1 MTLPDQGTL
10 VRIHAAVGEA
20 LDERDASDERDGR
33 ATLSIADRRQ
43 LARQL
48 VNKQLAEID
57 TARLADGHSPLTRDE
72 SVRLTTG
79 VLNRLFGLGRLQAYV
94 DDPQWTDIHA
104 NGCDEIWLTRIDGTV
119 IAGEPIAES
128 DTELIELIQTQA
140 RRGRSEQRW
149 DPASPELDMRLP
161 SGDRLHAIAW
171 VSGRPSI
178 SIRRHNFEISRL
190 KQLIGFG
197 TISESIYHLL
207 KAMVAAR
214 FNVIVAGGTGAGKT
228 TLLRCLLNE
237 VGSDER
243 IITVEDSLEIGLEH
257 FAELHPNRVD
267 LEARDANLEG
277 VGEFPM
283 HRLVRSGLRM
293 QPDRVIVGEV
303 RGAEAL
309 PMMLAMSQGND
320 GSMCTIHADSSVGV
334 FGRLQMYMAM
344 TPERFDV
351 EVTNLMIA
359 NAVHFVVHL
368 NRLDTNERVVT
379 SIREVTGADGATVAS
394 NEIYAPD
401 DSGRA
406 MPRFAPSDAT
416 RHRLERFGFDQRW
429 LQSPTAGWAR

>member
-1 MTLPDQGTL
+1 MTRPDQATL
-10 VRIHAAVGEA
+10 ARLHAAVGEA
-20 LDERDASDERDGR
+20 LDERDSADERSGL
-33 ATLSIADRRQ
+33 AALSPADRRQ

-48 VNKQLAEID
+48 INNQLAETD
-57 TARLADGHSPLTRDE
+57 TARLADGQAPLTHDE
-72 SVRLTTG
+72 SLRLTTA

-119 IAGEPIAES
+119 VAGEPIAET
-128 DTELIELIQTQA
+128 DAELIELIQTQA

-178 SIRRHNFEISRL
+178 SIRRHNFEISSL
-190 KQLIGFG
+190 KQLIGLG

-207 KAMVAAR
+207 GAMVSAR

-320 GSMCTIHADSSVGV
+320 GSMCTIHSDSSAGV
-334 FGRLQMYMAM
+334 FSRLQMYMAM

-351 EVTNLMIA
+351 DVTNLMIA

-368 NRLDTNERVVT
+368 NRLDTNDRVVT
-379 SIREVTGADGATVAS
+379 SIREITGADGAMVTS

-401 DSGRA
+401 ESGRA
-406 MPRFAPSDAT
+406 MPRFAPSDST
-416 RHRLERFGFDQRW
+416 RHRLERFGFDQQW
-429 LQSPTAGWAR
+429 LQPANAGWAR

>member
-1 MTLPDQGTL
+1 MTFDSATVNRL
-10 VRIHAAVGEA
+10 HAAVGEA
-20 LDERDASDERDGR
+20 LDDRDSSDEVDGNQ
-33 ATLSIADRRQ
+33 ALTHADRRQ
-43 LARQL
+43 FARQL
-48 VNKQLAEID
+48 IVTQLAALD
-57 TARLADGHSPLTRDE
+57 AQNLSDGRPPLEDRQ
-72 SVRLTTG
+72 SKALT
-79 VLNRLFGLGRLQAYV
+79 VAVMNRLFGLGRLQVYV
-94 DDPQWTDIHA
+94 DDTQWTDIHA
-104 NGCDEIWLTRIDGTV
+104 NGCDQVWLVRNDGTV
-119 IAGEPIAES
+119 VQGDPIADS
-128 DTELIELIQTQA
+128 DSELIELIQTQA

-171 VSGRPSI
+171 VSGRPSV
-178 SIRRHNFEISRL
+178 SIRRHNFDIANL
-190 KQLIGFG
+190 KQLIGMG
-197 TISESIYHLL
+197 TISESLYHLL
-207 KAMVAAR
+207 HAMVAAR

-237 VGSDER
+237 VPADER

-257 FAELHPNRVD
+257 FADLHPNQVD
-267 LEARDANLEG
+267 LEAREANLEG

-320 GSMCTIHADSSVGV
+320 GSMCTIHADSSLGV
-334 FGRLQMYMAM
+334 FTRLQMYMAM

-368 NRLDTNERVVT
+368 ARLDTNERVIT
-379 SIREVTGADGATVAS
+379 SVREITGADGPMVTS
-394 NEIYAPD
+394 NEVYAPD
-401 DSGRA
+401 ETGRA
-406 MPRFAPSDAT
+406 VP
-416 RHRLERFGFDQRW
+416 RFGFSDSKAKRLQRYGFDTAW
-429 LQSPTAGWAR
+429 LDHHRAGWAR

>member
-1 MTLPDQGTL
+1 MTFDSAAV
-10 VRIHAAVGEA
+10 VRLHAAVGEA
-20 LDERDASDERDGR
+20 LDERDATDEAAGR
-33 ATLSIADRRQ
+33 HVLSAADRRQ
-43 LARQL
+43 YARQL
-48 VNKQLAEID
+48 IGNQLSVFDAE
-57 TARLADGHSPLTRDE
+57 RLGAGRP
-72 SVRLTTG
+72 RLTEAESSSLTNA

-104 NGCDEIWLTRIDGTV
+104 NGCDEVWLTRTDGTIV
-119 IAGEPIAES
+119 AGEPVA
-128 DTELIELIQTQA
+128 DTDGELVELIQTQA

-171 VSGRPSI
+171 VSGRPSV
-178 SIRRHNFEISRL
+178 SIRRHNFDIGRL
-190 KQLIGFG
+190 KQLLSLG
-197 TISESIYHLL
+197 TVSESLLHLFE
-207 KAMVAAR
+207 AMVAAR

-237 VGSDER
+237 VDSRER

-257 FAELHPNRVD
+257 FGDLHPNYVD
-267 LEARDANLEG
+267 LEAREANLEG
-277 VGEFPM
+277 VGAFAM

-320 GSMCTIHADSSVGV
+320 GSMCTIHADSSLGV
-334 FGRLQMYMAM
+334 FTRLQMYMAM

-359 NAVHFVVHL
+359 NAVHFVIHIA
-368 NRLDTNERVVT
+368 RLDTNERVIT
-379 SIREVTGADGATVAS
+379 SVREITGADGAMVTS
-394 NEIYAPD
+394 NEVYAPD
-401 DSGRA
+401 STGRA
-406 MPRFAPSDAT
+406 MPRFALSDQS
-416 RHRLERFGFDQRW
+416 RHRLEQAGFDQRW
-429 LQSPTAGWAR
+429 LEPTNAGWNQ

>member
-1 MTLPDQGTL
+1 
-10 VRIHAAVGEA
+10 
-20 LDERDASDERDGR
+20 
-33 ATLSIADRRQ
+33 
-43 LARQL
+43 
-48 VNKQLAEID
+48 
-57 TARLADGHSPLTRDE
+57 
-72 SVRLTTG
+72 
-79 VLNRLFGLGRLQAYV
+79 
-94 DDPQWTDIHA
+94 
-104 NGCDEIWLTRIDGTV
+104 
-119 IAGEPIAES
+119 
-128 DTELIELIQTQA
+128 
-140 RRGRSEQRW
+140 
-149 DPASPELDMRLP
+149 
-161 SGDRLHAIAW
+161 
-171 VSGRPSI
+171 
-178 SIRRHNFEISRL
+178 
-190 KQLIGFG
+190 
-197 TISESIYHLL
+197 
-207 KAMVAAR
+207 MVAAR

-401 DSGRA
+401 DTGRA

-429 LQSPTAGWAR
+429 LQLPTAGWAR

>member
-1 MTLPDQGTL
+1 MTGPAVSHVARL
-10 VRIHAAVGEA
+10 HAAVGEA
-20 LDERDASDERDGR
+20 LDDREAADEVASRP
-33 ATLSIADRRQ
+33 TLSMADRRQ

-48 VNKQLAEID
+48 ITSELAQIDTTRLAEGV
-57 TARLADGHSPLTRDE
+57 APLTRDE
-72 SVRLTTG
+72 SSGLATAVM
-79 VLNRLFGLGRLQAYV
+79 NRLFGLGRLQVYV

-104 NGCDEIWLTRIDGTV
+104 NGCDDVWLTRVDGS
-119 IAGEPIAES
+119 IHPGDPIADS
-128 DTELIELIQTQA
+128 DAELIEIIQTQA

-149 DPASPELDMRLP
+149 DPASPELDTRLP

-178 SIRRHNFEISRL
+178 SIRRHNFDISRL
-190 KQLIGFG
+190 KQLIGLG

-207 KAMVAAR
+207 RAVVAAR

-237 VGSDER
+237 VDASER

-320 GSMCTIHADSSVGV
+320 GSMCTIHADSSAGV
-334 FGRLQMYMAM
+334 FARLQMYMAM

-368 NRLDTNERVVT
+368 NQLDTHDRVVT
-379 SIREVTGADGATVAS
+379 SIREITGADGAMVTS
-394 NEIYAPD
+394 NEIYVPD
-401 DSGRA
+401 LSGRA
-406 MPRFAPSDAT
+406 MPRFGLSDRT
-416 RHRLERFGFDQRW
+416 RHKLERAGFDERW
-429 LQSPTAGWAR
+429 LQPDNAGWAT

>member
-1 MTLPDQGTL
+1 M
-10 VRIHAAVGEA
+10 
-20 LDERDASDERDGR
+20 
-33 ATLSIADRRQ
+33 
-43 LARQL
+43 
-48 VNKQLAEID
+48 
-57 TARLADGHSPLTRDE
+57 
-72 SVRLTTG
+72 
-79 VLNRLFGLGRLQAYV
+79 NRLFGLGRLQAYV

-104 NGCDEIWLTRIDGTV
+104 NGCDQVWLLRNDGTLV
-119 IAGEPIAES
+119 EGEPIADS
-128 DTELIELIQTQA
+128 DAELIELIQTQA

-171 VSGRPSI
+171 VSGRPSV
-178 SIRRHNFEISRL
+178 SIRRHNFEISHL
-190 KQLIGFG
+190 KQLIGIG
-197 TISESIYHLL
+197 TVSESLYHLL
-207 KAMVAAR
+207 RAMVAAR

-237 VGSDER
+237 VPADER

-257 FAELHPNRVD
+257 FAHLHPNHVD

-277 VGEFPM
+277 VGEFAM

-320 GSMCTIHADSSVGV
+320 GSMCTIHADSSLGV
-334 FGRLQMYMAM
+334 FTRLQMYVAM

-351 EVTNLMIA
+351 DVTNLMIA

-368 NRLDTNERVVT
+368 ARLDTNERVIT
-379 SIREVTGADGATVAS
+379 SVREITGA
-394 NEIYAPD
+394 
-401 DSGRA
+401 
-406 MPRFAPSDAT
+406 
-416 RHRLERFGFDQRW
+416 
-429 LQSPTAGWAR
+429 

>member
-1 MTLPDQGTL
+1 MTFDSAL
-10 VRIHAAVGEA
+10 VNRLHAAVGEA
-20 LDERDASDERDGR
+20 LDERDSADEREER
-33 ATLSIADRRQ
+33 RTLTHEDRRQ
-43 LARQL
+43 FARQL
-48 VNKQLAEID
+48 ITKQLAGLD
-57 TARLADGHSPLTRDE
+57 ARRIGDGQSPISDAE
-72 SVRLTTG
+72 SKRLT
-79 VLNRLFGLGRLQAYV
+79 VAVMNRLFGLGCLQAYI

-104 NGCDEIWLTRIDGTV
+104 NGFDQVWLLRNDGSAV
-119 IAGEPIAES
+119 EGEPIADS
-128 DTELIELIQTQA
+128 DAELIELIQTQA

-149 DPASPELDMRLP
+149 DPASPELDMQLP

-171 VSGRPSI
+171 VSGRPSV
-178 SIRRHNFEISRL
+178 SIRRHNFDIGHL
-190 KQLIGFG
+190 KQLIGMG
-197 TISESIYHLL
+197 TISESLYHLL
-207 KAMVAAR
+207 QAIVAAR

-237 VGSDER
+237 VPADER

-257 FAELHPNRVD
+257 FAHLHPNRVD

-320 GSMCTIHADSSVGV
+320 GSMCTIHADSSLGV
-334 FGRLQMYMAM
+334 FTRLQMYMAM

-368 NRLDTNERVVT
+368 ARLDTNERVVT
-379 SIREVTGADGATVAS
+379 SVREITGADGPMVTS
-394 NEIYAPD
+394 NEVYAPD
-401 DSGRA
+401 EHGRA
-406 MPRFAPSDAT
+406 MPRFGLSDTSQA
-416 RHRLERFGFDQRW
+416 RLERYGFDSSW
-429 LQSPTAGWAR
+429 LQHHRAGWAQ

>member
-1 MTLPDQGTL
+1 MTFDSAKVNRL
-10 VRIHAAVGEA
+10 HAAVGEA
-20 LDERDASDERDGR
+20 LDDRDSTDEVDGR
-33 ATLSIADRRQ
+33 RTLTHADRRQ
-43 LARQL
+43 FARQL
-48 VNKQLAEID
+48 IGKQLAALD
-57 TARLADGHSPLTRDE
+57 AQNLSDGLSPMEDRQSKALI
-72 SVRLTTG
+72 VA
-79 VLNRLFGLGRLQAYV
+79 VMNRLFGLGRLQAYV
-94 DDPQWTDIHA
+94 DDAQWTDIHA
-104 NGCDEIWLTRIDGTV
+104 NGCDQVWLVRNDGSV
-119 IAGEPIAES
+119 VQGDPIADS
-128 DTELIELIQTQA
+128 DSELVELIQTQA

-171 VSGRPSI
+171 VSGRPSV
-178 SIRRHNFEISRL
+178 SIRRHNFDIGHL
-190 KQLIGFG
+190 KQLIGMG

-207 KAMVAAR
+207 RATVAAR

-237 VGSDER
+237 VPVDER

-257 FAELHPNRVD
+257 FADLHPNQVD
-267 LEARDANLEG
+267 LEAREANLEG

-320 GSMCTIHADSSVGV
+320 GSMCTIHADSSLGV
-334 FGRLQMYMAM
+334 FTRLQMYMAM

-368 NRLDTNERVVT
+368 ARLDTNERVVT
-379 SIREVTGADGATVAS
+379 SVREITGADGPMVTS
-394 NEIYAPD
+394 NEVYAPD
-401 DSGRA
+401 ETGRA
-406 MPRFAPSDAT
+406 APRFGLSDSKAK
-416 RHRLERFGFDQRW
+416 RLQRYGFDTAW
-429 LQSPTAGWAR
+429 LDHHRAGWVR

>member
-1 MTLPDQGTL
+1 MTFDSAMVNQL
-10 VRIHAAVGEA
+10 HAAVGEA
-20 LDERDASDERDGR
+20 LDERDSADEREGR
-33 ATLSIADRRQ
+33 RTLTHEDRRQ
-43 LARQL
+43 FARQL
-48 VNKQLAEID
+48 LTKQLAGLD
-57 TARLADGHSPLTRDE
+57 ARRIGDGQSPISDAE
-72 SVRLTTG
+72 SKRLT
-79 VLNRLFGLGRLQAYV
+79 VAVMNRLFGLGRLQAYI

-104 NGCDEIWLTRIDGTV
+104 NGFDQVWLLRNDGSV
-119 IAGEPIAES
+119 VEGDPIADS
-128 DTELIELIQTQA
+128 DAELIELIQTEA

-149 DPASPELDMRLP
+149 DPASPELDMQLP

-171 VSGRPSI
+171 VSGRPSV
-178 SIRRHNFEISRL
+178 SIRRHNFDIGHL
-190 KQLIGFG
+190 KQLIGMG
-197 TISESIYHLL
+197 TISESLYHLL
-207 KAMVAAR
+207 HAMVAAR

-237 VGSDER
+237 VPADER

-257 FAELHPNRVD
+257 FAHLHPNRVD

-320 GSMCTIHADSSVGV
+320 GSMCTIHADSSLGV
-334 FGRLQMYMAM
+334 FTRLQMYMAM

-368 NRLDTNERVVT
+368 ARLDTNERVVT
-379 SIREVTGADGATVAS
+379 SVREITGADGPMVTS
-394 NEIYAPD
+394 NEVFAPD
-401 DSGRA
+401 EHGRA
-406 MPRFAPSDAT
+406 MPRFGVSDASLA
-416 RHRLERFGFDQRW
+416 RLERAGFDSSW
-429 LQSPTAGWAR
+429 LQHHRAGWAQ

>member
-1 MTLPDQGTL
+1 MSFDSAL
-10 VRIHAAVGEA
+10 VNRLHAAVGEA
-20 LDERDASDERDGR
+20 LDERDAADETAGTRPLGHE
-33 ATLSIADRRQ
+33 DRRQ
-43 LARQL
+43 FARQL
-48 VNKQLAEID
+48 VSRQLSALDAE
-57 TARLADGHSPLTRDE
+57 RLGSGRSPVSDAETR
-72 SVRLTTG
+72 RLTTA
-79 VLNRLFGLGRLQAYV
+79 VLNRLFGLGRLQAYI
-94 DDPQWTDIHA
+94 DDAQWTDIHA
-104 NGCDEIWLTRIDGTV
+104 NGCDEVWLTHQDGSV
-119 IAGEPIAES
+119 VAGEPVADT

-171 VSGRPSI
+171 VSGRPSV
-178 SIRRHNFEISRL
+178 SIRRHNFDISRL
-190 KQLIGFG
+190 KQLIGLG
-197 TISESIYHLL
+197 TISESLFHLL
-207 KAMVAAR
+207 QAMVRAR

-237 VGSDER
+237 VPPNER

-257 FAELHPNRVD
+257 FADLHPNHVD

-320 GSMCTIHADSSVGV
+320 GSMCTIHADSSLGV
-334 FGRLQMYMAM
+334 FNRLQMYMAM

-359 NAVHFVVHL
+359 NAVHVIVHL
-368 NRLDTNERVVT
+368 GRLDTNERVVT
-379 SIREVTGADGATVAS
+379 SVREITGADGPLVTS
-394 NEIYAPD
+394 NEVYAPD
-401 DSGRA
+401 DTGRA
-406 MPRFAPSDAT
+406 MPRFTLRDSNLA
-416 RHRLERFGFDQRW
+416 RLERAGFDARW
-429 LQSPTAGWAR
+429 LSLDMAGWQR

>member
-1 MTLPDQGTL
+1 MTFDSAMV
-10 VRIHAAVGEA
+10 VRLHAAVGEA
-20 LDERDASDERDGR
+20 LDERDAADESNGR
-33 ATLSIADRRQ
+33 VVLSRADRRQ
-43 LARQL
+43 YARQL
-48 VNKQLAEID
+48 IGTELAALDAARMSNGESQLSE
-57 TARLADGHSPLTRDE
+57 TETR
-72 SVRLTTG
+72 SLTTA

-104 NGCDEIWLTRIDGTV
+104 NGCDQVWLSRIDGTIV
-119 IAGEPIAES
+119 AGDPIADS
-128 DTELIELIQTQA
+128 DSEMIELIQTQA

-171 VSGRPSI
+171 VSGRPSV

-190 KQLIGFG
+190 KQLIGLG
-197 TISESIYHLL
+197 TISESLYHLL

-228 TLLRCLLNE
+228 TLLRCLINE
-237 VGSDER
+237 VETDER

-257 FAELHPNRVD
+257 FADLHPNFVD
-267 LEARDANLEG
+267 LEAREANLEG
-277 VGEFPM
+277 VGEFEM

-334 FGRLQMYMAM
+334 FTRLQMYMAM

-351 EVTNLMIA
+351 EVTNLMVA
-359 NAVHFVVHL
+359 NAVNFVVHL
-368 NRLDTNERVVT
+368 ARLENNERVVT
-379 SIREVTGADGATVAS
+379 SVREITGADGATVAS
-394 NEIYAPD
+394 NEVFAPD
-401 DSGRA
+401 ESGRA
-406 MPRFAPSDAT
+406 MPRYGLGDQS
-416 RHRLERFGFDQRW
+416 RRRLELAGFDQSW
-429 LQSPTAGWAR
+429 LQPAKAGWAT

>member
-1 MTLPDQGTL
+1 MSFDSAL
-10 VRIHAAVGEA
+10 VNRLHSGVGEA
-20 LDERDASDERDGR
+20 LDERDAADEVAGR
-33 ATLSIADRRQ
+33 RPLGHDDRRQ
-43 LARQL
+43 FARQL
-48 VNKQLAEID
+48 ISRQLAELD
-57 TARLADGHSPLTRDE
+57 AERLGGGTEPVTDDEAR
-72 SVRLTTG
+72 RLTTA
-79 VLNRLFGLGRLQAYV
+79 VLNRLFGIGRLQAYI

-104 NGCDEIWLTRIDGTV
+104 NGFDEVWLTAQDGSV
-119 IAGEPIAES
+119 VAGEPVADT

-171 VSGRPSI
+171 VSGRPSV
-178 SIRRHNFEISRL
+178 SIRRHNFDISRL
-190 KQLIGFG
+190 KQLIGLG
-197 TISESIYHLL
+197 TISESLFHLL
-207 KAMVAAR
+207 QAMVRAR

-237 VGSDER
+237 VAPTER

-257 FAELHPNRVD
+257 FATLHPNRVD
-267 LEARDANLEG
+267 LEAREANLEG

-320 GSMCTIHADSSVGV
+320 GSMCTIHADSSLGV
-334 FGRLQMYMAM
+334 FTRLQMYMAM

-359 NAVHFVVHL
+359 NAVHFVLHL
-368 NRLDTNERVVT
+368 GRLDSNERVVT
-379 SIREVTGADGATVAS
+379 SVREITGADGPMVTS
-394 NEIYAPD
+394 NEVYAPD
-401 DSGRA
+401 NTGRA
-406 MPRFAPSDAT
+406 MPRFTFRDANLG
-416 RHRLERFGFDQRW
+416 RLERVGFDSRW
-429 LQSPTAGWAR
+429 LSPDMAGWQR

>member
-1 MTLPDQGTL
+1 MSLDTHL
-10 VRIHAAVGEA
+10 VNRIHAAVGEA
-20 LDERDASDERDGR
+20 LDERDAADEARGAR
-33 ATLSIADRRQ
+33 PMGPGDRRQ
-43 LARQL
+43 YANHLISRQL
-48 VNKQLAEID
+48 ADLD
-57 TARLADGHSPLTRDE
+57 SSRLADGSAPLSGDE
-72 SVRLTTG
+72 AANLATA

-104 NGCDEIWLTRIDGTV
+104 NGFDQVWLTRRDGTIV
-119 IAGEPIAES
+119 EGDPIADS
-128 DTELIELIQTQA
+128 DADLVELIQTQA

-171 VSGRPSI
+171 VSGRPSV
-178 SIRRHNFEISRL
+178 SIRRHNFDIADL
-190 KQLIGFG
+190 KQLIGLG
-197 TISESIYHLL
+197 TISESLYHLL
-207 KAMVAAR
+207 SAMVAAR
-214 FNVIVAGGTGAGKT
+214 FNIIVAGGTGAGKT

-237 VGSDER
+237 VDSDER

-257 FAELHPNRVD
+257 FAHLHPNHVD
-267 LEARDANLEG
+267 LEAREANLEG
-277 VGEFPM
+277 VGAFPM

-320 GSMCTIHADSSVGV
+320 GSMCTIHADSSLGV
-334 FGRLQMYMAM
+334 FTRLQMYMAM

-368 NRLDTNERVVT
+368 ARLDTNERVVT
-379 SIREVTGADGATVAS
+379 SVREITGADGPMVTS
-394 NEIYAPD
+394 NEVYAPD
-401 DSGRA
+401 QTGRA
-406 MPRFAPSDAT
+406 MPRFALTDNSRAA
-416 RHRLERFGFDQRW
+416 LERAGFDD
-429 LQSPTAGWAR
+429 